1 MLLFVPRHLTTESP
15 NRGPSCNPMLE
26 FGVFV
31 HMTLQKYLT
40 EFHIESELTYL
51 YQWKCSDILE
61 VTSPE
66 EGDQQT
72 DM

>member
-1 MLLFVPRHLTTESP
+1 
-15 NRGPSCNPMLE
+15 MLE

-40 EFHIESELTYL
+40 EFHIESELTYYL

>member
-1 MLLFVPRHLTTESP
+1 
-15 NRGPSCNPMLE
+15 MLE